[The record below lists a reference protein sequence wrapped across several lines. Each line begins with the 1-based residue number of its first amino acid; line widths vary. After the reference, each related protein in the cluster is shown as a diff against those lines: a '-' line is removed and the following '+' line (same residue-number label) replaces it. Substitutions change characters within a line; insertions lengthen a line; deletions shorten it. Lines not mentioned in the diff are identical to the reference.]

1 MGKRWE
7 NHRKTIRHMDKYG
20 KIHPFLFDGHFMK
33 GNDGTSICEVC
44 EEPMN
49 QDIVNRLKGK
59 SRGNRGF

>member
-1 MGKRWE
+1 MAKS
-7 NHRKTIRHMDKYG
+7 IL
-20 KIHPFLFDGHFMK
+20 FLNEHFMK

-59 SRGNRGF
+59 SRGNHGF